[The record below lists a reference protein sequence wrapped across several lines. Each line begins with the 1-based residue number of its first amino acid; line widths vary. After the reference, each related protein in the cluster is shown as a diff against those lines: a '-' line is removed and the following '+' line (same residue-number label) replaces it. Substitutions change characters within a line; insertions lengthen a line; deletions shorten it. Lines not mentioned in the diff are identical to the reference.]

1 MKFGNNMPYINN
13 IKVKLKK
20 EKKKA
25 LFNVNLAVN
34 YRFISNVR
42 NFINQT
48 FPKMEGIEDMMR
60 F

>member
-1 MKFGNNMPYINN
+1 MSYINN
-13 IKVKLKK
+13 IKIKLKK
-20 EKKKA
+20 EKKEA
-25 LFNVNLAVN
+25 LFNVNPAVN
-34 YRFISNVR
+34 NRFLSTVR